1 MKKILKEM
9 VEGEKD
15 SPNFIYSGLIIK
27 YNTTMAFG
35 KHFAFEC
42 ERKYKEIELA

>member
-15 SPNFIYSGLIIK
+15 SFNFIYFGLIIK
-27 YNTTMAFG
+27 YNIIMAFG
-35 KHFAFEC
+35 KYFAFEC
-42 ERKYKEIELA
+42 ERKYKEIEFV